1 MIKKIEI
8 IIVSCFCIQFL
19 YGVEMQE
26 KKVTGRIIDKASE
39 QPVEFADVALY
50 RVVDS
55 VFVTG
60 CVTDADGRFSFAAVS
75 AGYYYVEC
83 SFIGYET
90 SRSSAFT
97 IAGQKGFNVDKLY
110 LRPSSEQLDEVVV
123 HGRRSTY
130 EQHIDKRVFNVG
142 SDLMSTSGSVSDLM
156 RNIPSVQVDV
166 EGHVS
171 LRGSENVNILI
182 DGKPSTLMNARTR
195 ADALRQIPA
204 SEIER
209 IEVITNPSAA
219 YKPDGV
225 SGIINLILKKEKQKG
240 WNGNVS
246 ANVGTGGRRNA
257 TLSAAYNTGN
267 VTLSASYGIRRDL
280 YEPHISDNRTRND
293 STLAYTSQLTTG
305 RAHPV
310 SHIVR
315 AGVDWKM
322 DRNDRLQ
329 VNGNYTRTHFIR
341 TENIYT
347 TDLNA
352 RKDITYQG
360 VRYRYDN
367 ENVKGWEVGSSY
379 THTFGKDHE
388 LTADYNYSS
397 LEGLEDNQYATYS
410 TDSTTKDNTQIWQ
423 AYYQHLF
430 HLTYHRQFNEHLKLD
445 IGYELDAL
453 QTDLNFHVQNLEG
466 DVFVPDR
473 NRTNDF
479 TNNET
484 NHALYAM
491 VEYKQGAWGLL
502 FGIRPELMRIKS
514 HLHSLDSI
522 VTNDYWM
529 VYPTLH
535 VSYAIDEWNELQ
547 LNYSLRVNRPEAD
560 DLNPF
565 PEYQNPLTL
574 KAGNPYLKPE
584 KVHSIEAGYQWRKGG
599 TTVLGTLYYRYV
611 THKLT
616 TVTRYLPTGVLLT
629 TKENLNNGSSAGAE
643 FILNTAVGKWLTL
656 NMNGNLFYDQIDA
669 TRLGYGSRKD
679 AVAWSTSLNA
689 DFTPFKNALIQLN
702 SRYLSPSLL
711 AQGKR
716 EGTFTTDIGAKYE
729 IPRLHLSFTATL
741 SDVFNTF
748 KKVYTIDTPQLQQ
761 HLEQKMNTR
770 VFYIGIAWN
779 FNTLKQK

>member
-1 MIKKIEI
+1 
-8 IIVSCFCIQFL
+8 
-19 YGVEMQE
+19 MQGE
-26 KKVTGRIIDKASE
+26 KVTGVILDNASKL
-39 QPVEFADVALY
+39 PMEFSDVALY
-50 RVVDS
+50 RATDS
-55 VFVTG
+55 VFVAG
-60 CVTDADGRFSFAAVS
+60 CVTDAKGRFSFVSVS
-75 AGYYYVEC
+75 AGKYYIEYG
-83 SFIGYET
+83 FIGYET

-97 IAGQKGFNVDKLY
+97 VGSQGGFDLGELY
-110 LRPSSEQLDEVVV
+110 LSPSSEQLDEVEVQ
-123 HGRRSTY
+123 GRRSTY
-130 EQHIDKRVFNVG
+130 SLHLDKRVFNVG
-142 SDLMSTSGSVSDLM
+142 ADLASTSGSVSDLM

-204 SEIER
+204 REIER
-209 IEVITNPSAA
+209 IEVITNPSAQ

-225 SGIINLILKKEKQKG
+225 SGIINLIMKKEKQKG
-240 WNGNVS
+240 WSGNVS
-246 ANVGTGGRRNA
+246 ANVGTGGRKNA
-257 TLSAAYNTGN
+257 TLSAAYNIGN
-267 VTLSASYGIRRDL
+267 AIFSASYGIRRDL
-280 YEPHISDNRTRND
+280 YEPHFGDERTRND
-293 STLAYTSQLTTG
+293 STLAYTSQQTTG
-305 RAHPV
+305 RAHPI

-315 AGVDWKM
+315 AGVDWKV
-322 DRNDRLQ
+322 DSSDRLQ
-329 VNGNYTRTHFIR
+329 VNGNYIREYFIR
-341 TENIYT
+341 TEDIYT
-347 TDLNA
+347 TSRNA
-352 RKDITYQG
+352 RQDITYQG

-367 ENVKGWEVGSSY
+367 ENVRGWEVGSTY
-379 THTFGKDHE
+379 THTFGKDCE

-397 LEGLEDNQYATYS
+397 LEGLEDNQYTTYS
-410 TDSTTKDNTQIWQ
+410 TDNMTKDNTQIWQ

-430 HLTYHRQFNEHLKLD
+430 HLTYRRNFSEYLKLD
-445 IGYELDAL
+445 FGYELDAL

-466 DVFVPDR
+466 DIFVPDR

-479 TNNET
+479 TNCKT
-484 NHALYAM
+484 NHALYAT

-514 HLHSLDSI
+514 HLHNLDSI

-529 VYPTLH
+529 MYPTLH
-535 VSYAIDEWNELQ
+535 VSYAIDEQNELQ
-547 LNYSLRVNRPEAD
+547 LNYSIRVNRPEAD

-565 PEYQNPLTL
+565 PEYQNPLSL
-574 KAGNPYLKPE
+574 RAGNPYLRPE
-584 KVHSIEAGYQWRKGG
+584 KVHSVESGYQWRKGG
-599 TTVLGTLYYRYV
+599 TTILGALYYRYV

-656 NMNGNLFYDQIDA
+656 NLNGNLFYDQIDA
-669 TRLGYGSRKD
+669 ARLGYGNRKD
-679 AVAWSTSLNA
+679 AVAWSASLNA
-689 DFTPFKNALIQLN
+689 DFVPFKNALIQLN

-729 IPRLHLSFTATL
+729 IPRMHLSFTATL

-761 HLEQKMNTR
+761 RLEQKMNTR
-770 VFYIGIAWN
+770 IFYIGIAWS
-779 FNTLKQK
+779 FNNIKQK

>member
-1 MIKKIEI
+1 MAKRIGV
-8 IIVSCFCIQFL
+8 IIVSCFCLQFVYGAEIQE
-19 YGVEMQE
+19 G
-26 KKVTGRIIDKASE
+26 KVTGVILDKASKL
-39 QPVEFADVALY
+39 PIEFSDVVLY
-50 RVVDS
+50 RVEDS
-55 VFVTG
+55 VFVAG
-60 CVTDADGRFSFAAVS
+60 CVTDAKGRFSFASVC
-75 AGYYYVEC
+75 AGQYYVEY
-83 SFIGYET
+83 SFIGYGT
-90 SRSSAFT
+90 LRSSDFT
-97 IAGQKGFNVDKLY
+97 VGRLGGFDLGELY
-110 LRPSSEQLDEVVV
+110 LCPSSEQLDEVVV
-123 HGRRSTY
+123 QGRRSTY
-130 EQHIDKRVFNVG
+130 SLHLDKRVFNVG
-142 SDLMSTSGSVSDLM
+142 TDLASTSGSVSDLM

-240 WNGNVS
+240 WSGNVS

-257 TLSAAYNTGN
+257 TLSTAYNAGN

-310 SHIVR
+310 AHIVC

-347 TDLNA
+347 TDQNA
-352 RKDITYQG
+352 RQDITYQG

-367 ENVKGWEVGSSY
+367 ENVKGWEVGSNY

-388 LTADYNYSS
+388 LTADYSYSS
-397 LEGLEDNQYATYS
+397 LEGLEDNQYTTYS

-430 HLTYHRQFNEHLKLD
+430 HLTYHHQFNEHLKLD

-484 NHALYAM
+484 NHALYAT

-529 VYPTLH
+529 MYPTLH
-535 VSYAIDEWNELQ
+535 VSYAIDERNELQ

-565 PEYQNPLTL
+565 PEYQNPLSL
-574 KAGNPYLKPE
+574 RAGNPYLKPE
-584 KVHSIEAGYQWRKGG
+584 KVYSIEAGYQWRKGG

-616 TVTRYLPTGVLLT
+616 AVTHYLPTGVLLT

-679 AVAWSTSLNA
+679 AVAWSASLNA
-689 DFTPFKNALIQLN
+689 DFIPFKNALIQLN
-702 SRYLSPSLL
+702 SRYLSPSLM

-716 EGTFTTDIGAKYE
+716 EGTFTTDIGVKYE
-729 IPRLHLSFTATL
+729 IPHLHLSFTATL

-761 HLEQKMNTR
+761 RLEQKMNTR

-779 FNTLKQK
+779 FNTLRQK

>member
-1 MIKKIEI
+1 MAKRIWI
-8 IIVSCFCIQFL
+8 IIACCLCRQFL
-19 YGVEMQE
+19 YGVDS
-26 KKVTGRIIDKASE
+26 KHSVVGLIVDGISG
-39 QPVEFADVALY
+39 QPLEFADVAFY
-50 RVVDS
+50 RAADS
-55 VFVTG
+55 VFVRG
-60 CVTDADGRFSFAAVS
+60 NVTDADGRFAFAAVE
-75 AGYYYVEC
+75 AGTYYVEY
-83 SFIGYET
+83 SFVGYET
-90 SRSSAFT
+90 HRSPSFKVEEQRT
-97 IAGQKGFNVDKLY
+97 LDVGTFY
-110 LRPSSEQLDEVVV
+110 LHPSLEELGEVVV
-123 HGRRSTY
+123 RGRRSTY
-130 EQHIDKRVFNVG
+130 EQHIDRRVFNVG

-225 SGIINLILKKEKQKG
+225 SGIINLILRKEKQKG
-240 WNGNVS
+240 WSGNVS

-280 YEPHISDNRTRND
+280 YEPNISDNRTRND

-315 AGVDWKM
+315 AGMDWKM
-322 DRNDRLQ
+322 NRNDRLQ

-347 TDLNA
+347 TDLNV
-352 RKDITYQG
+352 RQDITYQG

-367 ENVKGWEVGSSY
+367 ENVKGWEAGSSY

-388 LTADYNYSS
+388 LTADYSYSS

-479 TNNET
+479 TNDET
-484 NHALYAM
+484 NHALYAT

-522 VTNDYWM
+522 VTNNYWM

-535 VSYAIDEWNELQ
+535 VSYAIDERNELQ

-574 KAGNPYLKPE
+574 KAGNPYLRPE
-584 KVHSIEAGYQWRKGG
+584 KVHSIEVGYQWRKGG
-599 TTVLGTLYYRYV
+599 TTMLGTLYYRYV

-616 TVTRYLPTGVLLT
+616 AVTRYLPTGVLLT

-679 AVAWSTSLNA
+679 AVAWSASLNA

-702 SRYLSPSLL
+702 SRYLSPSLM

-761 HLEQKMNTR
+761 RLEQKMNTR

>member
-1 MIKKIEI
+1 MAKRIWVI
-8 IIVSCFCIQFL
+8 IASCFCLQFVHGAEIQE
-19 YGVEMQE
+19 GG
-26 KKVTGRIIDKASE
+26 VTGLILDKASKL
-39 QPVEFADVALY
+39 PIEFSDVILY
-50 RVVDS
+50 RAEDS
-55 VFVTG
+55 VFVAG
-60 CVTDADGRFSFAAVS
+60 CVTDAKGRFSFTSVC
-75 AGYYYVEC
+75 AGQYYVEY

-90 SRSSAFT
+90 SRSSDFT
-97 IAGQKGFNVDKLY
+97 VGRLGGFDLGELY
-110 LRPSSEQLDEVVV
+110 LSPSSEQLDEVVV
-123 HGRRSTY
+123 QGRRSTY
-130 EQHIDKRVFNVG
+130 SLHLDKRVFNVG
-142 SDLMSTSGSVSDLM
+142 TDLASTSGSVSDLM

-225 SGIINLILKKEKQKG
+225 SGIINLILRKEKQKG
-240 WNGNVS
+240 WSGNVS

-257 TLSAAYNTGN
+257 TLSAAYNAGN

-280 YEPHISDNRTRND
+280 YEPHISDNRTKND

-315 AGVDWKM
+315 AGVDWKI
-322 DRNDRLQ
+322 DSSNHLQ
-329 VNGNYTRTHFIR
+329 VNGNYTHEHFIR
-341 TENIYT
+341 TEDIYT
-347 TDLNA
+347 SDRNA
-352 RKDITYQG
+352 QQDITYQG

-367 ENVKGWEVGSSY
+367 ENVKSWEVGGIY

-388 LTADYNYSS
+388 LTADYNYSL
-397 LEGLEDNQYATYS
+397 LEGLEDNQYTTYS

-430 HLTYHRQFNEHLKLD
+430 HLTYHRNFNEHLKLD

-466 DVFVPDR
+466 SVFVPDR

-479 TNNET
+479 TNYEM
-484 NHALYAM
+484 NHALYAT

-535 VSYAIDEWNELQ
+535 ASYAIDERNELQ

-565 PEYQNPLTL
+565 PEYQNPLSL
-574 KAGNPYLKPE
+574 RAGNPYLRPE
-584 KVHSIEAGYQWRKGG
+584 KVHSVEAGYQWRKDG
-599 TTVLGTLYYRYV
+599 TTILGTLYYRYV

-616 TVTRYLPTGVLLT
+616 PVTRYLPTGVLLT

-643 FILNTAVGKWLTL
+643 FILNTTVGKWLTL

-679 AVAWSTSLNA
+679 AVAWSASLNA
-689 DFTPFKNALIQLN
+689 DFIPFKNALIQLN

-761 HLEQKMNTR
+761 RLEQKMNTR